1 MTTVQKILD
10 ALQTLAP
17 TYMKYEWDNV
27 GLLCGR
33 RDRPVRKILVAL
45 DPFEDVCREAVELGA
60 DLIVTHHP
68 LIFQPVRSITR
79 DDPVGRCILLLAA
92 HDIAAVN
99 AHTNLDCAPGGVND
113 VLARTLGLTDI
124 QVAEPMGQDEA
135 GRPYGLLRTG
145 LVEEMDLPRF
155 LDRVKERLHTPVLR
169 YVDGGKPVRRV
180 AVGGGACGDE
190 YGAAL
195 SAGCDTLVTAD
206 VKYNQFRDAFDLGL
220 NLIDAGHFYT
230 ENPVMEPVAR
240 QLQERFPEVE
250 VILSQ
255 KHTDCMKFW

>member
-1 MTTVQKILD
+1 MTVQEILD
-10 ALQTLAP
+10 YLQTLAP
-17 TYMKYEWDNV
+17 VHMKYEWDNV

-33 RDRPVRKILVAL
+33 RTQLVRRVLVAL
-45 DPFEDVCREAVELGA
+45 DPFEDVCQEAAELGA

-68 LIFQPVRSITR
+68 LIFSPARSVTD

-92 HDIAAVN
+92 NGIAAIN

-113 VLARTLGLTDI
+113 VLAQTLGLEDI
-124 QVAEPMGQDEA
+124 QVVDPMGLDDQ
-135 GRPYGLLRTG
+135 GRPYGLLRAG
-145 LVEEMDLPRF
+145 QVEEMELPRF

-169 YVDGGKPVRRV
+169 YVDGGRPVHRV

-195 SAGCDTLVTAD
+195 AARCDTLVTAD

-240 QLQERFPEVE
+240 KLQARFPELE
-250 VILSQ
+250 VTLSRR
-255 KHTDCMKFW
+255 HTDCMKFW

>member
-1 MTTVQKILD
+1 MTVQEILD
-10 ALQTLAP
+10 YLQTLAP
-17 TYMKYEWDNV
+17 VHMKYEWDNV

-33 RDRPVRKILVAL
+33 RTQLVQRVLVAL
-45 DPFEDVCREAVELGA
+45 DPFEDVCQEAAELGA

-68 LIFQPVRSITR
+68 LIFNPARSVTD

-92 HDIAAVN
+92 NGIAAIN

-113 VLARTLGLTDI
+113 VLAQTLGLEDI
-124 QVAEPMGQDEA
+124 QVVDPMGLDDQ
-135 GRPYGLLRTG
+135 GRPYGLLRAG
-145 LVEEMDLPRF
+145 QVEEMELTRF

-169 YVDGGKPVRRV
+169 YVDGGRPVHRV

-195 SAGCDTLVTAD
+195 AAGCDTLVTAD

-240 QLQERFPEVE
+240 KLQAQFPELE
-250 VILSQ
+250 VTLSRR
-255 KHTDCMKFW
+255 HTDCMKFW